1 MASLAPEIRSAL
13 AAYDPMMPTGEYYE
27 LEKLVDDAVAPRRLI
42 TRLLEVF
49 SVLALTLAA
58 LGLYGVIAFSVSQR
72 TQEIGI
78 RMAIGAQ
85 AGDVLQLILRS
96 GLRLIALGVGIGVV
110 AALMLGRLLEEM
122 LYGVSAHDPLI
133 FATIAALITLVS
145 VAACVLPALR
155 ASQVQPVVALRAG

>member
-1 MASLAPEIRSAL
+1 M
-13 AAYDPMMPTGEYYE
+13 
-27 LEKLVDDAVAPRRLI
+27 
-42 TRLLEVF
+42 
-49 SVLALTLAA
+49 
-58 LGLYGVIAFSVSQR
+58 
-72 TQEIGI
+72 
-78 RMAIGAQ
+78 
-85 AGDVLQLILRS
+85 LQLILRS